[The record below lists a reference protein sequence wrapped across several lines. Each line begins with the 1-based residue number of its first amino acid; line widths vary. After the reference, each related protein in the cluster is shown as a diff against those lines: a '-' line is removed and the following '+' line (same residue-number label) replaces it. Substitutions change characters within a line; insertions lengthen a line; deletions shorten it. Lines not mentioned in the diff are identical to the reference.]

1 MRIEAPVAPALRAV
15 LLDTGPLGV
24 LSNPRASETALA
36 CRAWVGGLTAA
47 GVRVIVPEICDSEV
61 RRELHQAR
69 LTGSLRT
76 LDQLLE
82 VVGYLALDTPMMR
95 HAARLWAE
103 ARHRGRPTA
112 DRHAL
117 DGDVILAA
125 QALALGLPPAAFVVA
140 TGNAG
145 HLAQFVPARDWPE
158 IA

>member
-1 MRIEAPVAPALRAV
+1 MRIEAPTPGLRAV

-24 LSNPRASETALA
+24 LCNPRASQTALA
-36 CRAWVGGLTAA
+36 CRAWVSALAGA
-47 GVRVIVPEICDSEV
+47 GVRVIVPEICDYEI

-69 LTGSLRT
+69 LVGSLRT
-76 LDQLLE
+76 LDQLRE
-82 VVGYLALDTPMMR
+82 VVDYLPLDTDMMR
-95 HAARLWAE
+95 HAALLWAE

-125 QALALGLPPAAFVVA
+125 QALALGLPPPEFVVA

-145 HLAQFVPARDWPE
+145 HLAQFVPAQDWPE